1 MEFATSAR
9 KLLPWSRSS
18 SVLWTGT
25 SHSQLDAE
33 CSAHAFPAPLKVDL
47 YLFQGHELRMEP
59 ERITTVLRTI
69 LLDDLRGGSAGVSEG
84 PRYSETPST

>member
-18 SVLWTGT
+18 RVLWTGK
-25 SHSQLDAE
+25 SRSQLDTE
-33 CSAHAFPAPLKVDL
+33 CAAGAFSAPLEVDL
-47 YLFQGHELRMEP
+47 YLFQGHELSMEP

-69 LLDDLRGGSAGVSEG
+69 LLDGLRGGSAGVSENLG
-84 PRYSETPST
+84 PSETPST